1 LAIWSAVRLEGG
13 QIVDEYRIVGDNGET
28 CCSTTTVCAF
38 NAVLDQW
45 ELISAKKGTGLQDF
59 GTGRFEHSATLIERK
74 FAVMSPTPSIWRIRY
89 QVSTRIGSH
98 GLPIAL
104 QMAARPGERITTRS
118 RLGVSVC
125 RDNRTARACQKAG

>member
-1 LAIWSAVRLEGG
+1 M
-13 QIVDEYRIVGDNGET
+13 DEYRIVGDNGET
-28 CCSTTTVCAF
+28 SCSTTTVCAF
-38 NAVLDQW
+38 NAVLDQR

-59 GTGRFEHSATLIERK
+59 GTGRFEHSAMLIERK

-118 RLGVSVC
+118 RLGASVC